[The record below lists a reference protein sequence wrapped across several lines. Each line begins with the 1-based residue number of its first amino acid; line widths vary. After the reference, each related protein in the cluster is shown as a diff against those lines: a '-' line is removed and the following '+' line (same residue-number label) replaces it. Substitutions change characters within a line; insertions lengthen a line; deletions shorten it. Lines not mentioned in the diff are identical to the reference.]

1 MFFNH
6 QRTCKYCSNSH
17 ITNTFQLTGRKNIFD
32 PLMSS
37 SSSAR
42 ISITSDE
49 VNLLVYRYLVE
60 AGMFPFPLI
69 SFETYRFQAHG
80 VRFSWGE
87 SIAPIS

>member
-1 MFFNH
+1 MFFNN
-6 QRTCKYCSNSH
+6 RRACKYCSKSH
-17 ITNTFQLTGRKNIFD
+17 ITNIFQLTGRKNIFD
-32 PLMSS
+32 LLMSS

-60 AGMFPFPLI
+60 AGMILLPFIL
-69 SFETYRFQAHG
+69 FETYRFQAHG
-80 VRFSWGE
+80 LRFSWGE

>member
-1 MFFNH
+1 MLFYNQH
-6 QRTCKYCSNSH
+6 GRKYCSDSH
-17 ITNTFQLTGRKNIFD
+17 ITNIIQLTGRKNIFD

-60 AGMFPFPLI
+60 AGMIVLPHIL
-69 SFETYRFQAHG
+69 FETYRFQAHG
-80 VRFSWGE
+80 LRFSWGE
-87 SIAPIS
+87 SIAQIS